1 MPLVSGTRLGPYE
14 IAEPL
19 GAGGMGEVYRATDT
33 RLGRSV
39 ALKILPG
46 DWAQDSERKLRFERE
61 ARTVAGL
68 NHPHICALYDVG
80 SQDGIDFL
88 VMEYLEGETLAELLA
103 RGPLPVE
110 QALRL
115 AIQVADALDQAHRHG
130 VVHRDLKP
138 GNIMVTRAGAKL
150 LDFGLARPIAAAIQA
165 GDEGRTRTRALT
177 TDGTILGTLEY
188 MAPEQLEGKE
198 PGARADIFA
207 FGAVLY
213 ESLTGRR
220 PFGNGSP
227 AQILASIL
235 RSEPEPLS
243 QVVPH
248 VPAALDRIVS
258 RCLAKDPE
266 QRWQTARDLGLELQ
280 WIERDP
286 RRPRAEPAAPPP
298 RRATSARFHLYGAWL
313 AAAACFAAAAVLGAL
328 LWRRPAAELPEF
340 RLSVVPPDG
349 TMFTALFEG
358 GAPAFSPDGTRLAFV
373 AEAEGRRALWVRALD
388 STEPRQIT
396 GTAGASQPFW
406 SPDGNAIAFFADR
419 KLKRIDLAGG
429 APQTVCDAVEP
440 RGGSWGRDDVI
451 LFAPDQRGP
460 LYRVSALGGRPEP
473 VIALGPDEGS
483 HRVPHFLPD
492 GRRFVYLSSGSR
504 GENRRLYTASIDA
517 SAPKFLR
524 AADSRA
530 EFARS
535 ADGAGHLF
543 FIWGGRLMAQR
554 FDVEGIELG
563 GDPVPVAA
571 RAGFA
576 IGFNVGDFTVARTG
590 LLAYRSVANLT
601 TQLTWF
607 DRKGKAMGALGDPSL
622 YRRPQ
627 LSPDGKRVAVERLDP
642 ESGAID
648 VWTLERIRGI
658 ASRIT
663 ADPAYDGFPV
673 WSPDGERLLFVSE
686 RGGKMN
692 LYTRASTGAG
702 ADEEIFAS
710 DQYKIPTDWSR
721 DGRFVLYGAV
731 DLKTVKSDIWAL
743 DLGAGRKPTPIVTS
757 DQFDEGQGQLSPSR
771 RWIAYTSDETGQSEV
786 YAQSFGPSG
795 ARPFKLQVSSNGG
808 SGPRWRGDTR
818 EIFYMAPGG
827 KLMSVPIRE
836 GKTLEAA
843 APEILFQVRMPAGSW
858 RVDYAVTGDGQHFLI
873 NVVTGG
879 SESAPITVVF
889 NPAAALRKR

>member
-103 RGPLPVE
+103 RGALPVE

-220 PFGNGSP
+220 PFG
-227 AQILASIL
+227 
-235 RSEPEPLS
+235 
-243 QVVPH
+243 
-248 VPAALDRIVS
+248 
-258 RCLAKDPE
+258 
-266 QRWQTARDLGLELQ
+266 
-280 WIERDP
+280 
-286 RRPRAEPAAPPP
+286 
-298 RRATSARFHLYGAWL
+298 
-313 AAAACFAAAAVLGAL
+313 
-328 LWRRPAAELPEF
+328 ELPEF
-340 RLSVVPPDG
+340 RLSVVPPEG

-358 GAPAFSPDGTRLAFV
+358 GAPAVSPDGTRLAFV

-563 GDPVPVAA
+563 GDAVPVAA

-576 IGFNVGDFTVARTG
+576 VGFTVGDFTVARMG

-601 TQLTWF
+601 TQL
-607 DRKGKAMGALGDPSL
+607 
-622 YRRPQ
+622 
-627 LSPDGKRVAVERLDP
+627 
-642 ESGAID
+642 
-648 VWTLERIRGI
+648 
-658 ASRIT
+658 
-663 ADPAYDGFPV
+663 
-673 WSPDGERLLFVSE
+673 
-686 RGGKMN
+686 
-692 LYTRASTGAG
+692 
-702 ADEEIFAS
+702 
-710 DQYKIPTDWSR
+710 
-721 DGRFVLYGAV
+721 
-731 DLKTVKSDIWAL
+731 
-743 DLGAGRKPTPIVTS
+743 
-757 DQFDEGQGQLSPSR
+757 
-771 RWIAYTSDETGQSEV
+771 
-786 YAQSFGPSG
+786 
-795 ARPFKLQVSSNGG
+795 
-808 SGPRWRGDTR
+808 
-818 EIFYMAPGG
+818 
-827 KLMSVPIRE
+827 
-836 GKTLEAA
+836 
-843 APEILFQVRMPAGSW
+843 
-858 RVDYAVTGDGQHFLI
+858 
-873 NVVTGG
+873 
-879 SESAPITVVF
+879 
-889 NPAAALRKR
+889 